1 MDVLEDVMMDVLV
14 NNCVEFVNLLLEN
27 GVSMSKF
34 LMLIWLEEL
43 YKVVSVRLKVRILNK
58 MYSMFRV
65 IFKVIL
71 YI

>member
-58 MYSMFRV
+58 MYSMFRI

>member
-1 MDVLEDVMMDVLV
+1 MMDVLV